1 MKKQTIIGIGNGGAN
16 IAKDLISAEIFPEY
30 SLFVVDS
37 NKEDLKR
44 NSANA
49 DKYFLVETLNYNKK
63 VKADL
68 TELVDNIIDET
79 VETVV
84 ICVALGGK
92 TGSKYAPLIA
102 LDAILRG
109 KFVVSLTSMPF
120 SYEGKK
126 KWEKAANSKM
136 QLIASSNISIVQDND
151 RLSEIDPELN
161 FVELNNPIIDTLKSI
176 MSFCSLKDASETIDR
191 KQLDDL
197 IPLKYRLSG
206 VPLVQIYNDCYVGIS
221 NEKRK
226 ELFNDLS

>member
-1 MKKQTIIGIGNGGAN
+1 MKVTIIAVGNGGAN
-16 IAKDLISAEIFPEY
+16 IAHDLISDKIFPEHA
-30 SLFVVDS
+30 LIVVDT
-37 NKEDLKR
+37 NKEDLER
-44 NSANA
+44 NSMNA
-49 DKYFLVETLNYNKK
+49 DKSFFVEPFRTNKK
-63 VKADL
+63 VRANL
-68 TELVDNIIDET
+68 TGVVDNIIDET
-79 VETVV
+79 SDTVI
-84 ICVALGGK
+84 ICASLGGK

-151 RLSEIDPELN
+151 RLSEIEPELN
-161 FVELNNPIIDTLKSI
+161 FGELNKPIIDTLKFI

-206 VPLVQIYNDCYVGIS
+206 IPLIQIYDDCYVGIS

-226 ELFNDLS
+226 ELFNELS

>member
-1 MKKQTIIGIGNGGAN
+1 MIVTIIGVGNGGLN
-16 IAKDLISAEIFPEY
+16 IAQDLISAEIFHEHA
-30 SLFVVDS
+30 LIVVDTS
-37 NKEDLKR
+37 IEDLER

-49 DKYFLVETLNYNKK
+49 DKAFLVSPFHTNKK
-63 VKADL
+63 VRADL
-68 TELVDNIIDET
+68 TGEVDNIIDET
-79 VETVV
+79 ADTVIV
-84 ICVALGGK
+84 CASLGGK

-126 KWEKAANSKM
+126 KWEQAANTKM

-151 RLSEIDPELN
+151 RLSEIEPELN
-161 FVELNNPIIDTLKSI
+161 FGELNKPIIDTLKSI

-206 VPLVQIYNDCYVGIS
+206 VPLIQIYDDCYLGIS